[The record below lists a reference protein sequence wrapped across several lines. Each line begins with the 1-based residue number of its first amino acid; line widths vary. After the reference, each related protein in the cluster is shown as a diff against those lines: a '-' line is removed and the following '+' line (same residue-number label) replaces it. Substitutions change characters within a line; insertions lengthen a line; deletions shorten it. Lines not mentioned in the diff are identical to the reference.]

1 MTEPDGNIMNV
12 TKLCKAFGSENRVE
26 MFLKLLKKKK
36 PVNIATDL
44 DISRAG
50 LQKHLEAL
58 LETGLL
64 VKKGGGRNTKYLPT
78 KTSQLVLKHLEQL
91 GNLLEIQR
99 EVLKLEETLIALE
112 SVSKTI
118 GENTNKDE
126 FVNSMKTEVK
136 KRTEKLDTAMN
147 MLRDCLKNIN
157 KD

>member
-1 MTEPDGNIMNV
+1 MPEPNGQIENV
-12 TKLCKAFGSENRVE
+12 TKLCKAFGSENRIE

-50 LQKHLEAL
+50 LQKHLESL

-78 KTSQLVLKHLEQL
+78 KTSRLVLQHLEEL
-91 GNLLEIQR
+91 GKILEIQR
-99 EVLKLEETLIALE
+99 EVLKLEETLIALD

-118 GENTNKDE
+118 GENTNKNE
-126 FVNSMKTEVK
+126 FVNSLKTEIK
-136 KRTEKLDTAMN
+136 KRAEKLDTSTK
-147 MLRDCLKNIN
+147 MLRNCFKTSKED
-157 KD
+157 

>member
-1 MTEPDGNIMNV
+1 MPEPDGQIVNV
-12 TKLCKAFGSENRVE
+12 TKLCKAFGSENRIE

-44 DISRAG
+44 EISRAG

-78 KTSQLVLKHLEQL
+78 KTSRLVLQHLEQL
-91 GNLLEIQR
+91 GDLLEIQR
-99 EVLKLEETLIALE
+99 EVITLEETLIALE

-118 GENTNKDE
+118 GENTNKNE
-126 FVNSMKTEVK
+126 FVNSLKTEVK
-136 KRTEKLDTAMN
+136 KRTEKLDTSTK
-147 MLRDCLKNIN
+147 MLRNCLKNIN